1 MAFLVPADLV
11 RVDVT
16 GAERADYLQTVTS
29 QDFSDARPGEVRGAL
44 YLDAHG
50 AAQAIFDVVV
60 LPDVL
65 ALLTP
70 AELADEIVEVLGG
83 RTFLTDATF
92 TRTGDEALHLR
103 GVAPGAGREGD
114 DAAEVAA
121 AAGLDVEPGRV
132 ARGEDGLLVVA
143 REGGSDLVGP
153 PDVVKAAAEDLRAA
167 GAVDGTDEDYEAW
180 RVEAGVPVWG
190 REVVAPHL
198 PEELG
203 LLPTHVHLAK
213 GCYPGQEAVAR
224 MWMLGRPRKRLAVVE
239 VAEGE
244 VAEGATVGTG
254 RRKAIVAS
262 VAPDGRRALA
272 MVPGDAEVRARLTDE
287 EQGVALEVARLVGEG
302 LPVPGHDPAMT
313 RRRDTR

>member
-1 MAFLVPADLV
+1 MAFLVPADLG
-11 RVDVT
+11 RVDVSGT
-16 GAERADYLQTVTS
+16 ERADYLQTVTS

-65 ALLTP
+65 ALLAPTS
-70 AELADEIVEVLGG
+70 LADEIVEVLGG
-83 RTFLTDATF
+83 RTFLTDASF
-92 TRTGDEALHLR
+92 ARTGDEALHLR
-103 GVAPGAGREGD
+103 GG

-153 PDVVKAAAEDLRAA
+153 TDVVKAAAEDLRAA

-180 RVEAGVPVWG
+180 RVEAGVPAWG

-203 LLPTHVHLAK
+203 LLPTHVHLDK

-224 MWMLGRPRKRLAVVE
+224 MWMLGRPRRRLAVVE
-239 VAEGE
+239 VVEGE
-244 VAEGATVGTG
+244 VAEGTTVGTG
-254 RRKAIVAS
+254 RRKATVTS
-262 VAPDGRRALA
+262 VTPDGRRALA
-272 MVPGDAEVRARLTDE
+272 MVPGDAEAQARLADE

-302 LPVPGHDPAMT
+302 LPVPGQDPAMT